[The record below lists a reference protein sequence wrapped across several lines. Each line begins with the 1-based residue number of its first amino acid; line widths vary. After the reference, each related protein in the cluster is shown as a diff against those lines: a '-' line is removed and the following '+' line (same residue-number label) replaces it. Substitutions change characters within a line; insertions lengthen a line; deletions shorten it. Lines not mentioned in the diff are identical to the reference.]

1 MLRFPLRL
9 TADLARARIAR
20 IALRDSATPSVLL
33 ISPVEQAR
41 SSSFESPNF
50 SAEAKAGT
58 ELLSFVRD
66 SAAPVVWIG
75 GSDQLLHSEIAQLT
89 RCIVGH
95 GQNVFLETDG
105 VLLRRRIHEFRPV
118 SRLFLTVSL
127 NGVEKSHDL
136 RATHLGAFGNAVE
149 GIRAARLCGFFTCVH
164 ARIHEDT
171 DLKEIA
177 ALLSF
182 ANTLDVD
189 GFVISPAAD
198 VLNAANSRA
207 ESLQQKTAEA
217 RKLIA
222 NPWWQ
227 LFSHLAEPA
236 LTGEHNSA
244 PWKDKTRPILEQ
256 ESDEQEEGMKVA

>member
-9 TADLARARIAR
+9 TADLAKARIAR
-20 IALRDSATPSVLL
+20 TTRRDSAASSVLL
-33 ISPVEQAR
+33 IRPVEQAR
-41 SSSFESPNF
+41 SSSFESSSF

-75 GSDQLLHSEIAQLT
+75 GSDPLLHSEIAQLT

-136 RATHLGAFGNAVE
+136 RAACPGAFRNAVE

-171 DLKEIA
+171 DLNEIA

-182 ANTLDVD
+182 ANTLDAD
-189 GFVISPAAD
+189 GFVISPAVD

-217 RKLIA
+217 RKLID
-222 NPWWQ
+222 NRWWQ
-227 LFSHLAEPA
+227 FFSRLAGPA
-236 LTGEHNSA
+236 LTGEHISA
-244 PWKDKTRPILEQ
+244 PWEDKARPILGQ